1 MKIRLEKL
9 DRCIT
14 PELYDMYQDIPKRET
29 GSLNTLNGVDYK
41 EFERICNELIKEEK
55 LINEELNTTTNR
67 YILYDDNKPIGE
79 VGIRTT
85 KNEFWVNSGSQI
97 YYKIRAS
104 ERGKGYGNIILA
116 LALKEAK
123 KLGFEKIRVNC
134 NNDNIASKKIILKNN
149 GVIDIK
155 NYKTKDGTSS
165 SYIIKLD

>member
-9 DRCIT
+9 DRCVI
-14 PELYDMYQDIPKRET
+14 PELYDMYQDIPKREP
-29 GSLNTLNGVDYK
+29 GSHNILNGVDYK
-41 EFERICNELIKEEK
+41 EFERICNELIKEEN

-79 VGIRTT
+79 AGIRTT
-85 KNEFWVNSGSQI
+85 KSEFWVNSGSQI
-97 YYKIRAS
+97 YYKIRTS

-123 KLGFEKIRVNC
+123 KLGFKKIRVNC
-134 NNDNIASKKIILKNN
+134 DDNNIASKKIILKHN

-165 SYIIKLD
+165 SYVIKLD

>member
-9 DRCIT
+9 DRCVT
-14 PELYDMYQDIPKRET
+14 PELYEMYQDIPKREI
-29 GSLNTLNGVDYK
+29 GSLNTLNSVDYK

-55 LINEELNTTTNR
+55 LINKELNTTTNR

-85 KNEFWVNSGSQI
+85 KNEFWVTSGSQI
-97 YYKIRAS
+97 YYKIRTS

-155 NYKTKDGTSS
+155 NYKNKDGISS
-165 SYIIKLD
+165 SYVIKLN

>member
-9 DRCIT
+9 DRCVT
-14 PELYDMYQDIPKRET
+14 PELYDMYQDIPKREL
-29 GSLNTLNGVDYK
+29 GSHNILNGVDYK
-41 EFERICNELIKEEK
+41 EFERICNELIKEEN

-67 YILYDDNKPIGE
+67 YILYDENKPIGE

-104 ERGKGYGNIILA
+104 ERGKGYGNIILT

-134 NNDNIASKKIILKNN
+134 NNDNIASKKIILKHN

-155 NYKTKDGTSS
+155 NYNNKEGISS
-165 SYIIKLD
+165 SYVIKLD

>member
-9 DRCIT
+9 DRCVT

-29 GSLNTLNGVDYK
+29 GSHNILNGVDYK

-55 LINEELNTTTNR
+55 LINEELNTTPNR

-104 ERGKGYGNIILA
+104 ERGKGYGNIILT

-134 NNDNIASKKIILKNN
+134 NNNNIASKKIILKNN

-155 NYKTKDGTSS
+155 NYNNKEGISS
-165 SYIIKLD
+165 SYVIKLD

>member
-9 DRCIT
+9 DRCVT
-14 PELYDMYQDIPKRET
+14 PELYDMYQDIPKREL
-29 GSLNTLNGVDYK
+29 GSHNILNGVDYK

-104 ERGKGYGNIILA
+104 ERGKGYGNIILT

-134 NNDNIASKKIILKNN
+134 NNDNIASKKIILKHN

-155 NYKTKDGTSS
+155 NYNNKEGISS
-165 SYIIKLD
+165 SYVIKLD

>member
-55 LINEELNTTTNR
+55 LINKELNTTTNR

-97 YYKIRAS
+97 YYKIRTS
-104 ERGKGYGNIILA
+104 ERGKGYGNIILT

-123 KLGFEKIRVNC
+123 KLGFKKIRVNC

-155 NYKTKDGTSS
+155 NYKNKDGISS
-165 SYIIKLD
+165 SYVIKLN